1 MKLKYI
7 AGPDNKTIFAFS
19 ILFFLMIPA
28 VGMVDYLTGPAIT
41 FALVYLIPVAA
52 IAWLNVRLTTTVL
65 ASILTAVTWI
75 IVDHFSDRF
84 SLNIVVY
91 SWNFFSRLSIL
102 LIVSIALS
110 FLKQSLL
117 DAHNLLRRDPLTNA
131 LNIRGFKELA
141 EREIYRSTRSG
152 NALTIAFL
160 DVDDFKAIN
169 DTFGHNAGDMLLA
182 AIVETLILN
191 LRQSDLVGRVGGDEF
206 VILFPDTG
214 QDVAKATAA
223 KIRMILMENTAKLNF
238 PVTFSMGVLTCIQ
251 PSMSLDAMIGMV
263 DKLMY
268 SVKTSSK
275 NNIVFSVYPE
285 PP

>member
-1 MKLKYI
+1 M
-7 AGPDNKTIFAFS
+7 
-19 ILFFLMIPA
+19 
-28 VGMVDYLTGPAIT
+28 
-41 FALVYLIPVAA
+41 
-52 IAWLNVRLTTTVL
+52 
-65 ASILTAVTWI
+65 
-75 IVDHFSDRF
+75 
-84 SLNIVVY
+84 
-91 SWNFFSRLSIL
+91 
-102 LIVSIALS
+102 
-110 FLKQSLL
+110 